1 MKKTIK
7 MTGKILAFLLLT
19 IVLFT
24 GCGSQEVNRPPDKV
38 TVQLHWVH
46 QAQFAGLYMAQ
57 EKGYYTDENIKVTF
71 IEGGPDIE
79 TVEQVI
85 TKKADFGV
93 EQAGRLI
100 QSAGQGKSVTAFAV
114 IYRRN
119 PLSFVSLAG
128 SGIERPVDFLGRT
141 TAIGLDGKLQ
151 LQAMMKRLDLDINE
165 INFVPKRY
173 SHTNFYNREVDII
186 TAYSTGGLIRIR
198 RAGHQVNVIWPSD
211 YDVHMYSDSLFTTH
225 QMIAENPDL
234 VNRFLRAT
242 LRGWRGAIEKPMEAV
257 AITLKY
263 AKEADADL
271 QALMMDASLPLIH
284 TGEDHIGWMQAEV
297 LKEMHQ
303 MMLGQGIIAEP
314 VELDRLFTMQF
325 LEKIYGQQN

>member
-7 MTGKILAFLLLT
+7 MTGKISAFLLLT
-19 IVLFT
+19 IVIFT
-24 GCGSQEVNRPPDKV
+24 GCGSQEVKRPPDKV
-38 TVQLHWVH
+38 AVQLHWVH
-46 QAQFAGLYMAQ
+46 QAQFAGFYMAQ
-57 EKGYYTDENIKVTF
+57 EKGYYAEENIKVTF
-71 IEGGPDIE
+71 IEGGPGIE
-79 TVEQVI
+79 AVEQVI

-119 PLSFVSLAG
+119 PLAFVSLSG

-141 TAIGLDGKLQ
+141 IAIGLDGKLQ
-151 LQAMMKRLDLDINE
+151 LQAMMKRLGLDIND
-165 INFVPKRY
+165 INLVPY
-173 SHTNFYNREVDII
+173 SYDYTPFYNRKVDITI
-186 TAYSTGGLIRIR
+186 AYSIGGLIRIR
-198 RAGHQVNVIWPSD
+198 QAGHQVNVIWPSD
-211 YDVHMYSDSLFTTH
+211 YDVRMYSDSLFTSH

-234 VNRFLRAT
+234 VARFLRAT
-242 LRGWRGAIEKPMEAV
+242 LRGWREAIEETKEAV

-263 AKEADADL
+263 AKEADTDL
-271 QALMMDASLPLIH
+271 QDLMMEASLPLIH
-284 TGEDHIGWMQAEV
+284 TGEDHIGWMQTEV

-303 MMLGQGIIAEP
+303 MMLEQGIIAEP